1 MSFSRLIYMINLYYA
16 FMFKLLKLQPVVKI
30 ELYTNDSKD
39 NCRNIR
45 IAMRM
50 HRAESSLFPGEI
62 RLRSA
67 SC

>member
-1 MSFSRLIYMINLYYA
+1 
-16 FMFKLLKLQPVVKI
+16 MFKLKLQPVVKI

-45 IAMRM
+45 IAIHM
-50 HRAESSLFPGEI
+50 HHVESSLFPGEI